1 MAGGGEGGG
10 RSRQQRAMVD
20 RTQGNDDGVDWD
32 VLNHGVDH
40 CRRECPGQPG
50 CRLLLLDWPD
60 LGERSG
66 RLTAQ
71 RRPPDGWHSQ
81 MVRTSGF
88 QWGYFVKLWV
98 ARRLDRVLRIDLSSR
113 CRAPIHAWPGM
124 FRACVHSRAESTE
137 GHSKDI
143 CATRAACTGC
153 RGVCCDGHRQA
164 GQYCRHGWRAGR
176 TLDVSGFGLH
186 GRTYKWRSYP
196 SRRGAGSCREAWAR
210 LACYLLQ
217 VGTE

>member
-1 MAGGGEGGG
+1 
-10 RSRQQRAMVD
+10 MVD

-71 RRPPDGWHSQ
+71 RRPSDGWHSL
-81 MVRTSGF
+81 VRTSGF

-137 GHSKDI
+137 VSPALSQRRTRHSKDI
-143 CATRAACTGC
+143 CATRAACTP
-153 RGVCCDGHRQA
+153 
-164 GQYCRHGWRAGR
+164 Y
-176 TLDVSGFGLH
+176 GL
-186 GRTYKWRSYP
+186 
-196 SRRGAGSCREAWAR
+196 SRRLLRWSPSGWAVLSTR
-210 LACYLLQ
+210 LASREDLGREWFWSPWQDVQ
-217 VGTE
+217 VAVISESPRSWQL